1 MILTRRF
8 AFRCDT
14 RHTIF
19 LIGNK
24 INLIRL
30 FSQKVIAGGI
40 RFIWFGILFRCFPPD
55 NYRDLPAPGSGK
67 IDPEKNARCPVKL
80 KTSRTAS
87 LFLSESQQLIAKH
100 NLPHIVEC
108 LQQLSEDE
116 IWWRP
121 NPASNS
127 AGNLVLHLC
136 GNVRQWIISG
146 LGGVE
151 DRRERDREFA
161 ERGPLPRQALVT
173 QLRRTVRDACRV
185 LAKLSD
191 DSLARKYDIQGYH
204 ASGMAA
210 AYHVVEHFSY
220 HTGQIIYITKLK
232 RAQDLKFT
240 RLPVMKKHGS
250 R

>member
-1 MILTRRF
+1 VKSKKTQ
-8 AFRCDT
+8 T
-14 RHTIF
+14 
-19 LIGNK
+19 
-24 INLIRL
+24 
-30 FSQKVIAGGI
+30 AG
-40 RFIWFGILFRCFPPD
+40 
-55 NYRDLPAPGSGK
+55 
-67 IDPEKNARCPVKL
+67 
-80 KTSRTAS
+80 
-87 LFLSESQQLIAKH
+87 LFLSSSRDLLAKH
-100 NLPHIVEC
+100 SLPRIVRC
-108 LQQLSEDE
+108 LQRLSEEE

-146 LGGVE
+146 LGGAE

-161 ERGPLPRQALVT
+161 ERGPILREALVT

-191 DSLARKYDIQGYH
+191 DSLSRKYEIQGYR
-204 ASGMAA
+204 ATGLDAVF
-210 AYHVVEHFSY
+210 HVAEHFGY

-240 RLPVMKKHGS
+240 RLPVIKKEGT